1 VSASFN
7 IPLFSIYGEPVAPID
22 DRHIHIERIS
32 ARAHLHHGKVE
43 VHRHAAVTQFT
54 YFDAGEGTCWLEDRE
69 ARFKGPAVAIIPVGV
84 AHGYALEQGADG
96 VTASVSDDVVAEIGA
111 PLKAASLQTAA
122 LLNLAPNEPTTHD
135 LRRAFVAIEAE
146 TRADGPNA
154 AEAVDAWLRLALVAI
169 SRAPEHSRA
178 LVLEVASLPASST
191 GGLALA
197 NRFRTLLEDHFAD
210 WSASQYVAELATT
223 PYLLNTALR
232 QTAGQG
238 VAEAIH
244 SRRLVE
250 AKRLLR
256 HSQMQIG
263 EIALSAG
270 FSDPAYFSRFFRAR
284 AGCSPQAWRDEAI
297 ASSG

>member
-1 VSASFN
+1 V
-7 IPLFSIYGEPVAPID
+7 IPLFSIYGEPVAPVD
-22 DRHIHIERIS
+22 DRHIHVERIS

-54 YFDAGEGTCWLEDRE
+54 FFDAGEGDCWIEDRH
-69 ARFKGPAVAIIPVGV
+69 ARFQSPAVAIIPVGV
-84 AHGYALEQGADG
+84 AHGYQMGPGADA

-111 PLKAASLQTAA
+111 PLRAASLQTAA
-122 LLNLAPNEPTTHD
+122 LLNLDPKDATTQD

-146 TRADGPNA
+146 TGGDARNA

-169 SRAPEHSRA
+169 SRTPGSSRA
-178 LVLEVASLPASST
+178 LVLEDASLPASPA
-191 GGLALA
+191 GAPALA
-197 NRFRTLLEDHFAD
+197 ARFRTLLESHFAD
-210 WSASQYVAELATT
+210 WPASQYVTELATT

-232 QTAGQG
+232 QTAGQS

-256 HSQMQIG
+256 HTQLQIG
-263 EIALSAG
+263 EIAQSAG
-270 FSDPAYFSRFFRAR
+270 FSDPAYFSRFFRSR
-284 AGCSPQAWRDEAI
+284 TGRSPQTWRESALEP
-297 ASSG
+297 GG